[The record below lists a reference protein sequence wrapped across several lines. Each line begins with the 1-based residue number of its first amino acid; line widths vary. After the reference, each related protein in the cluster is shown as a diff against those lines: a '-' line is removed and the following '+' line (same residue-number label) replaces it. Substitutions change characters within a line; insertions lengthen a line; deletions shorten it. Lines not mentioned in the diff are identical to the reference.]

1 MHQLSYSMDKG
12 KTWQKYTQPFE
23 VTKDTELY
31 VRTEDQAGNTSDV
44 VKEQL
49 SLTENKVAETVVKT
63 ATKNTPEN
71 EGKPQLEAVKTMA
84 ANQPLK
90 VETSPIE
97 QKQKNQE
104 RVSNVEA
111 ADLLTENLSGSPKKQ
126 LQLANKVGDQLLSKE
141 NKVFPTTNDRS
152 EIALLIIGLLICA
165 SGVGIIFMRVKK
177 RKN

>member
-1 MHQLSYSMDKG
+1 MTLGYEKQLSKEEAAVHQLSYSMDKG

-71 EGKPQLEAVKTMA
+71 ESKPQVEAVKTMA
-84 ANQPLK
+84 ANQPLT

-97 QKQKNQE
+97 QKQKNH
-104 RVSNVEA
+104 
-111 ADLLTENLSGSPKKQ
+111 LSVYPKTQ
-126 LQLANKVGDQLLSKE
+126 LQPANKVGDQLLSKE

>member
-1 MHQLSYSMDKG
+1 M
-12 KTWQKYTQPFE
+12 
-23 VTKDTELY
+23 
-31 VRTEDQAGNTSDV
+31 RTEDQAGNTSDV

-71 EGKPQLEAVKTMA
+71 ESKPQLEAVKTMA

-104 RVSNVEA
+104 RVSNLEA

>member
-1 MHQLSYSMDKG
+1 M
-12 KTWQKYTQPFE
+12 
-23 VTKDTELY
+23 
-31 VRTEDQAGNTSDV
+31 
-44 VKEQL
+44 
-49 SLTENKVAETVVKT
+49 AETVVKT

-71 EGKPQLEAVKTMA
+71 ESKPQVEAVKTMA
-84 ANQPLK
+84 ANQPLT

-104 RVSNVEA
+104 RVSNLEA